1 MAKKELLRNVI
12 IKVLKGEG
20 KPLRIKEIYQKIK
33 EDNLYRFNTDN
44 PEHIVR
50 TLLRRQSQNI
60 DFPSAHKKKYFVFL
74 EDGTFWLKNFPF
86 KNNIQLEEKKV
97 EVESNYRQVIKLHK
111 SYLSDFKNDI
121 LKQLS
126 SIDPKVFEN
135 FCMGLL
141 KAYGFK
147 NVNVT
152 NYSKDGGIDGYGNL
166 KMGLTA
172 MPVAFECK
180 RWSKPVSRPKLS
192 QFKGDIQGKY
202 QQGIFFTTSRFT
214 KEAKAQAMFPGSV
227 PIVLIDGPEIIN
239 IMIEKEY
246 GVERELLPIYTNAL
260 DLILENK

>member
-12 IKVLKGEG
+12 IKVLKGES

-33 EDNLYRFNTDN
+33 EDNLYSFNTDN

-60 DFPSAHKKKYFVFL
+60 DFPSSHKKKYFVFL
-74 EDGTFWLKNFPF
+74 EDGTFWLKNSPLEKSNKF
-86 KNNIQLEEKKV
+86 EEKKV
-97 EVESNYRQVIKLHK
+97 EVESNSRQIIKLHK
-111 SYLSDFKNDI
+111 SYLSDFRNDI

-135 FCMGLL
+135 FCKGLL

-147 NVNVT
+147 NVNIT
-152 NYSKDGGIDGYGNL
+152 SYSKDGGIDGYGNL

-214 KEAKAQAMFPGSV
+214 KEAKDQSMYPGSV

-246 GVERELLPIYTNAL
+246 GVEKELLPIYTNAL